1 MSFLSFKF
9 IIFLTNYIVNIL
21 RYLQRSAWPDYD
33 QPTYPVHNQLP
44 VTSYAD
50 QSYPRQIMTAATFLS
65 LLVLVSACQCQQ
77 EDNIIIGRQCFQN
90 VEDLHSL
97 EDSFKLSR
105 ELEKNH
111 IKSNMTQECGTFV
124 FFPKF
129 VFLFSK
135 EKFSASIFNNSIG
148 GERKKRSLTSSFS
161 TQFLRS
167 KLFSNL
173 PDFQNFFRTKSS
185 SKPVRNEENEIRNI
199 GNEIDNFRISGK
211 KTNHWCNIFNLLCI
225 YSEYFV
231 YKNNHLSL

>member
-1 MSFLSFKF
+1 
-9 IIFLTNYIVNIL
+9 
-21 RYLQRSAWPDYD
+21 
-33 QPTYPVHNQLP
+33 
-44 VTSYAD
+44 
-50 QSYPRQIMTAATFLS
+50 MTAATFLS
-65 LLVLVSACQCQQ
+65 LLVLMSACQCQQ

-90 VEDLHSL
+90 VEDLHSI

-111 IKSNMTQECGTFV
+111 FESDMTQECGTFV
-124 FFPKF
+124 FFPNF

-173 PDFQNFFRTKSS
+173 PDFQNFFQTKSS
-185 SKPVRNEENEIRNI
+185 SKTVRNEENEIRNI
-199 GNEIDNFRISGK
+199 GNEIDNFKISGK
-211 KTNHWCNIFNLLCI
+211 KQIILLMELLSILCIAFILNIFYYN
-225 YSEYFV
+225 
-231 YKNNHLSL
+231 NNH

>member
-1 MSFLSFKF
+1 MPARIRPAVS
-9 IIFLTNYIVNIL
+9 
-21 RYLQRSAWPDYD
+21 
-33 QPTYPVHNQLP
+33 
-44 VTSYAD
+44 
-50 QSYPRQIMTAATFLS
+50 TFS
-65 LLVLVSACQCQQ
+65 LLVLISGCQCDQ

-90 VEDLHSL
+90 VQDLHSI

-111 IKSNMTQECGTFV
+111 FKSNMTQECGTFV

-173 PDFQNFFRTKSS
+173 PDFQNFFQTKSS
-185 SKPVRNEENEIRNI
+185 SKPVRNEKNEIRNI

-211 KTNHWCNIFNLLCI
+211 NKSLMQ
-225 YSEYFV
+225 YFQSFM
-231 YKNNHLSL
+231 HLF